1 MISQSKRRFRNNSIT
16 ILVKKSSSFTLSIVG
31 GGSSGGPT
39 VHSFLWC
46 RSTADIQVFCGT
58 LVQKNSKSIEKSQF
72 FSTACYSLPYLYST
86 VYCAGKYSSFC
97 YSQSSHASLVAE
109 KSLDTSKA
117 LQIPDP
123 KRSVVRSTE
132 QTRLSWSTQHG

>member
-39 VHSFLWC
+39 VHSFLPRQTF
-46 RSTADIQVFCGT
+46 RSSVELWFK
-58 LVQKNSKSIEKSQF
+58 KNSKSIEKSQF